1 LSELI
6 GFIIRKEGVE
16 MEFERSFFE
25 QYFIYRT
32 RQNFNIDVDNFE
44 NMANDGILIINRML
58 IKELNS
64 RLDNENDLWYLPPLL

>member
-1 LSELI
+1 MSELI
-6 GFIIRKEGVE
+6 GFIIGKEDVE

-25 QYFIYRT
+25 QYFICRT
-32 RQNFNIDVDNFE
+32 RQNFNRDVDNFE